1 MEDFNILGLAEI
13 SGKKGKEKRKEKKE
27 ERKEKKQEK
36 KEDRKERK
44 QEKKT
49 ERKENK
55 AKKKEIKKLPKKE
68 RKEAKKIFRKDK
80 REQRGGSVLKKVAL
94 AVPRKG
100 FAVVL
105 ELNLFKLANKF
116 VQAYQKNPDK
126 VKKFAS
132 RFGYR
137 WSNFKSYVNKGA
149 KTGQISGFRL
159 MDEFGEPVA
168 VTAIASASAIIGSAV
183 AFLKSIGIEPESE
196 LKNLIAGDP
205 DKFQDD
211 PGLQSS
217 DPEPGATAP
226 PPPSEIDKQNESPS
240 GGGMGLLLP
249 LGLGA
254 GLLYFLTTQKK

>member
-27 ERKEKKQEK
+27 DKKERKE
-36 KEDRKERK
+36 
-44 QEKKT
+44 EKKT
-49 ERKENK
+49 QKKENK

-68 RKEAKKIFRKDK
+68 RKEAKKVFRKDK

-94 AVPRKG
+94 AIPRKG
-100 FAVVL
+100 FAIVL
-105 ELNLFKLANKF
+105 ELNAFKLANKF

-149 KTGQISGFRL
+149 KTGQISGFGVL
-159 MDEFGEPVA
+159 DEFGDPVLA
-168 VTAIASASAIIGSAV
+168 TAITSASAIIGSAV
-183 AFLKSIGIEPESE
+183 AFLKSVGIEPEAE

-205 DKFQDD
+205 DKYQDD
-211 PGLQSS
+211 PGLQSN

-226 PPPSEIDKQNESPS
+226 PPPSEIDKQNESS
-240 GGGMGLLLP
+240 SNGGMGLLLP

-254 GLLYFLTTQKK
+254 GLLYFLTQKK